1 MFNNTPEV
9 KFAINAVRQA
19 AELVKTVQTE
29 TAENALTKGD
39 KSPVTVADFA
49 SQALVSHLLMQSF
62 PEVVLVGEEA
72 SDALK
77 EEGAE
82 HLLEQVTGYAARYIP
97 ESN

>member
-1 MFNNTPEV
+1 MFNITPEV

-29 TAENALTKGD
+29 TAQNALTKGD

-49 SQALVSHLLMQSF
+49 SQALISHLLMQDF
-62 PEVVLVGEEA
+62 PDAVLVGEEA
-72 SDALK
+72 SDALR

-82 HLLEQVTGYAARYIP
+82 HLLEQVSGYAAR
-97 ESN
+97 